1 MIRVRSARAVDL
13 PGVAAVLEDAF
24 SDKLRVMVSPQ
35 PEKVRALIEMSY
47 TGPVQRGYD
56 GLLVAERDGRIVGTL
71 LVGPMYYTPQE
82 NRAIEHYAVR
92 ALGMPRMLRA
102 AFLLWLIS
110 HRAEPGEAHVT
121 DVAVARD
128 YQAQGIGQLLM
139 EYAERW
145 ARSRPP
151 RLTLWVAGR
160 QRAIH
165 VYSRFLGGARSTCSP
180 ASSSVSGAGIHGK
193 APGSI
198 VISGVIYVL

>member
-24 SDKLRVMVSPQ
+24 SAKLRVMVSPQ

-145 ARSRPP
+145 ARDHDRA
-151 RLTLWVAGR
+151 RLTLWVAESN

-165 VYSRFLGGARSTCSP
+165 VYEKAGFSVARTRSNLLTRFFF
-180 ASSSVSGAGIHGK
+180 GIRRWHFMEK
-193 APGSI
+193 RLDQS
-198 VISGVIYVL
+198 

>member
-145 ARSRPP
+145 ARDHDRA
-151 RLTLWVAGR
+151 RLTLWVAESN

-165 VYSRFLGGARSTCSP
+165 VYEKAGFSVARTRSNLLTRLFF
-180 ASSSVSGAGIHGK
+180 GIRRWHFMEK
-193 APGSI
+193 RLDQS
-198 VISGVIYVL
+198 